1 MRLRWALPPVSHEPG
16 GRLDLQLW
24 GRMND
29 RQKKQEKIGSLLR
42 QGSTLAL
49 ATVDEQGLAC
59 VAPLF
64 YLVDEDLNLYWL
76 SSEKSEHSRNLL
88 REPRVAGTVY
98 AETDQWKQ
106 IRGVQMRGIASAV
119 TETARRKILVDR
131 YCQRFQLGK
140 VFQLVIR
147 RSTLYVFQPTFF
159 RMIDN
164 PASFASGFEL
174 TRASE

>member
-1 MRLRWALPPVSHEPG
+1 
-16 GRLDLQLW
+16 
-24 GRMND
+24 MND
-29 RQKKQEKIGSLLR
+29 RQKKLQRIGSLLR

-49 ATVDEQGLAC
+49 ATVDEQGLAS

-88 REPRVAGTVY
+88 REPRMAATVY
-98 AETDQWKQ
+98 AETNQWRQ
-106 IRGVQMRGIASAV
+106 IHGVQMRGAASVV
-119 TETARRKILVDR
+119 TETARRKMLIDQ

-140 VFQLVIR
+140 IFQLVIR
-147 RSTLYVFQPTFF
+147 RSTLYVFHPSFF

-164 PASFASGFEL
+164 STSFASGFEL
-174 TRASE
+174 TR